1 MKHVILAFSVLFC
14 AHFQATAQTYR
25 SAVGAKFGEF
35 TSLSY
40 LTFLKESNALEVFGG
55 VRSFRAG
62 SAMHFH
68 ASYQTYRKIQ
78 TVPQLRWYTGIGG
91 AMFMYNYHQ
100 EKHQTTLGTLGIG
113 PEAYIGLEYRVKD
126 FPITISAD
134 LMGRYLLNGYYSGL
148 NIGFGATTIRYI
160 L

>member
-1 MKHVILAFSVLFC
+1 
-14 AHFQATAQTYR
+14 
-25 SAVGAKFGEF
+25 
-35 TSLSY
+35 
-40 LTFLKESNALEVFGG
+40 
-55 VRSFRAG
+55 
-62 SAMHFH
+62 
-68 ASYQTYRKIQ
+68 
-78 TVPQLRWYTGIGG
+78 
-91 AMFMYNYHQ
+91 MFMYNYHQ